1 MDRFQIVSDNAP
13 AGDQPKAIA
22 ALVDGLARGYRDQTL
37 LGVTGSGKTFTVAN
51 VIAEVNRPTLV
62 IAHNKTLAA
71 QLCNEFRELF
81 PNNSVNYFVSYYDY
95 YQPEA
100 YIPSSDTYIDKEALI
115 NDEIDKLRHAA
126 TTALLTRRDV
136 IIVAS
141 VSCIYGLGAPE
152 VYAQNIFHFK
162 VGDTIERKEFARR
175 LVELQFSRTNADLSR
190 GTYRLRGENWEIMPA
205 DREVIYNLEVSNG
218 VIRAIYEV
226 DPVAGFVPG
235 RTPAVPDVVFAP
247 AKHFITEAPERERA
261 IVQIQ
266 EELGEQ
272 LKEFEKE
279 KKFLEAERLERRTK
293 FDIAMMR
300 EVGYCHGIENYS
312 RHLSGRKAGEPP
324 ATLLDYF
331 PHKEDG
337 TPDFLTVIDESHMT
351 VPQLQGMF
359 NGDAARKKTLVEFGF
374 RLPSAIDNRPLR
386 FAEFEERIGQV
397 IFTSATPGPYEA
409 MKSRPAPEGAGPGEG
424 GRVVEQIIRPT
435 GLVDPK
441 TTILPARGQVEDLI
455 PRIEARVAKKDRVLV
470 TTLTKRMAEDL
481 SAYLEER
488 KIKVNYLHSDVKTLD
503 RIKILTDL
511 RRGKIEVLVGV
522 NLLREG
528 LDLPEVSLV
537 AILDADKEGF
547 LRSEVSLIQTIGRA
561 ARNAEGEVL
570 IYADQIT
577 GSIERALRETDR
589 RRAIQVAYNKEHG
602 ITPRTIIKKITD
614 ILPNV
619 DEILNMEMAPVPRSK
634 TAVEKLIAQKERE
647 MRTAAKALDF
657 ELAGI
662 LRDEI
667 RELRKR
673 VPGEGAGAKAAAKA
687 ASAKAAAKDPA
698 KTPAVKAAK
707 AKPAKTKPAKAKG
720 YAAIP
725 LILAVLFG
733 GGALLGGFWAIMPPV
748 FVHAPA
754 SPSLPQVPP
763 AGIPPGTAASSSP
776 ELPFRTIPSA
786 ELSPAAGP
794 RGTLVTV
801 RAHGISFAQTST
813 VEFGGLAGAVVES
826 VAGDGSG
833 LTFIVPGVLGAV
845 CRAGRPCPMFQ
856 RVVVS
861 GTYGVTVVTD
871 GVKVSAGS
879 FTVTGSALP
888 PAAMPML

>member
-1 MDRFQIVSDNAP
+1 MNRLQIVSENAP
-13 AGDQPKAIA
+13 AGDQPKAIGE
-22 ALVDGLARGYRDQTL
+22 LVQGLERGYRDQTL

-51 VIAEVNRPTLV
+51 VIKEVQRPTLV

-162 VGDTIERKEFARR
+162 VGDTIERKDFSRR
-175 LVELQFSRTNADLSR
+175 LVELQFSRTNADLKR

-205 DREVIYNLEVSNG
+205 DREVIYNLEVSG
-218 VIRAIYEV
+218 GIIRTIYEV
-226 DPVAGFVPG
+226 DPVVGFRPG
-235 RTPAVPDVVFAP
+235 RTPAVPDVIFAP

-261 IVQIQ
+261 IKAIQ
-266 EELGEQ
+266 KELKEQ
-272 LKEFEKE
+272 LKKFEEE
-279 KKFLEAERLERRTK
+279 KKFLEAERIERRTK
-293 FDIAMMR
+293 FDLAMMR

-359 NGDAARKKTLVEFGF
+359 NGDAARKETLVEFGF
-374 RLPSAIDNRPLR
+374 RLPSAKDNRPLR
-386 FAEFEERIGQV
+386 FEEFRERIGQTIYV
-397 IFTSATPGPYEA
+397 SATPGPYEA
-409 MKSRPAPEGAGPGEG
+409 EKSDPARHG
-424 GRVVEQIIRPT
+424 GVGQIVEQIIRPT

-441 TTILPARGQVEDLI
+441 TTIIPARGQVEDLI
-455 PRIEARVAKKDRVLV
+455 PRIEARVAKHDRVLV

-570 IYADQIT
+570 IYADRIT
-577 GSIERALRETDR
+577 GSIERALKETDR

-634 TAVEKLIAQKERE
+634 TAIEKMIAQKERE

-667 RELRKR
+667 KELRRKVSESGMDGAPAPKR
-673 VPGEGAGAKAAAKA
+673 KEEV
-687 ASAKAAAKDPA
+687 SAK
-698 KTPAVKAAK
+698 KTPSSR
-707 AKPAKTKPAKAKG
+707 AKG

-725 LILAVLFG
+725 LLLMVFFG
-733 GGALLGGFWAIMPPV
+733 GAALLGGLWALMPPV
-748 FVHAPA
+748 SVQAPA
-754 SPSLPQVPP
+754 APVS
-763 AGIPPGTAASSSP
+763 GIPPGNTPSGTGASSSS
-776 ELPFRTIPSA
+776 ELPFRAIPYANSY
-786 ELSPAAGP
+786 PVIGP

-801 RAHGISFAQTST
+801 RAHGIVLAPTST

-826 VAGDGSG
+826 VAGDGSR
-833 LTFIVPGVLGAV
+833 LTFIVPGMLGPV
-845 CRAGRPCPMFQ
+845 CRAHEPCSMFR

-861 GTYGVTVVTD
+861 GTYDVTVVTD
-871 GVKVSAGS
+871 GIDVSAGS
-879 FTVTGSALP
+879 FTVTG
-888 PAAMPML
+888 AAATPSVTPML